1 MAEEQSKG
9 LPMTAKWDPGKL
21 EREVAE
27 LKELESRSFV
37 PRATG
42 YIKRTGPGLLQ
53 SAMTLGAGS
62 ATASVV
68 AGASFGYKLLW
79 VQPVAMF
86 LGVMMLAALGKVVLT
101 TGERPYKAFGREMS
115 KTLVF
120 LWALGTIM
128 ASIIWHFPQ
137 YGLAAGAM
145 RDLGKMA
152 EVESEVE
159 LVKLPDGTYAT
170 RADEE
175 TLASVRGDLEEGDR
189 AEVRTD
195 VSKNDWEALKLQ
207 AAADADKPE
216 GEPRSEWLSFFT
228 PKGALFGWIV
238 GGLILCINIFTVF
251 SYGSS
256 TRGIKLYEWFL
267 RTVIGLIILMFAIV
281 VASKIG
287 DINWTEMGKGFIG
300 WYGIPGY
307 DNPQHVTLV
316 LGMLGAAVGIN
327 MTFLYPYSLLAK
339 GWGKHHKTL
348 ARWDLGMSMFLPF
361 ALVTSLVIVAMTTT
375 GVYEGQ
381 DVLREGLKPVAAAA
395 SLHGILGENAG
406 RIVFDLGLI
415 AMCCSAISTHMV
427 VCGFTFCEMLG
438 LEYTKLR
445 FRLFALAPAVGILG
459 VVTKLPFWFPVA
471 ASAICFAM
479 LPIAYLA
486 FLIMNNK
493 RSYIGDAVGKGLP
506 RLVFNLILV
515 AALALATVGSLIQIN
530 NRVIHN
536 EKVRAFFGK
545 LFGKPP
551 VSAPE
556 DPVKPPVPTAPTPT
570 PGE

>member
-1 MAEEQSKG
+1 MPEEKG
-9 LPMTAKWDPGKL
+9 LPMTAKWDPQKL
-21 EREVAE
+21 QQEVAD
-27 LKELESRSFV
+27 LKALAGKPLL
-37 PRATG
+37 PRAAG
-42 YIKRTGPGLLQ
+42 YVKRTGPGLLQ

-86 LGVMMLAALGKVVLT
+86 LGVMMLAALGNVVLT
-101 TGERPYKAFGREMS
+101 TGERPYRAFGREMS
-115 KTLVF
+115 YVLVF
-120 LWALGTIM
+120 LWALGTIV
-128 ASIIWHFPQ
+128 ASVIWHFPQ
-137 YGLAAGAM
+137 YGLAAGAI

-152 EVESEVE
+152 QVESEVQ
-159 LVKLPDGTYAT
+159 LVKLPDGSYAT
-170 RADEE
+170 PADEP
-175 TLASVRGDLEEGDR
+175 TLALVRGELEEGANAR
-189 AEVRTD
+189 VRTG
-195 VSKNDWEALKLQ
+195 VAQEAWEELKLQ

-216 GEPRSEWLSFFT
+216 AEPKSERLSFFT
-228 PKGALFGWIV
+228 PKGLMLGWLV
-238 GGLILCINIFTVF
+238 GGLILCINMFTVF

-267 RTVIGLIILMFAIV
+267 RTVIGLIIVMFAIV

-287 DINWTEMGKGFIG
+287 QIDWSELGKGLIG

-307 DNPQHVTLV
+307 DNPEHVTLV

-361 ALVTSLVIVAMTTT
+361 ALVTSLVIVAMATT
-375 GVYEGQ
+375 GVYKGE
-381 DVLREGLKPVAAAA
+381 DLLREGLRPVEAAA
-395 SLHGILGENAG
+395 SLHGVLGERAG

-445 FRLFALAPAVGILG
+445 FRLFALTPAVGILG

-471 ASAICFAM
+471 ASAVCFAM
-479 LPIAYLA
+479 LPIAYLC

-493 RSYIGDAVGKGLP
+493 RSYIGAAVGRGAK
-506 RLVFNLILV
+506 RVVFNLLLV
-515 AALALATVGSLIQIN
+515 LALAAATVGAAVKIKMGVID
-530 NRVIHN
+530 RVR
-536 EKVRAFFGK
+536 EA
-545 LFGKPP
+545 LSKPP
-551 VSAPE
+551 AAGRPAESSESTPASQDSAP
-556 DPVKPPVPTAPTPT
+556 T
-570 PGE
+570 